1 MLAGPAGQ
9 SERRPSQA
17 VGGPL
22 GLRLRH
28 LAASASD
35 AFGDQARIGYLLRH
49 HGAASRYVTFMLRF
63 LAWQDRLVQSGISRR
78 ALQAAQII
86 ERP

>member
-1 MLAGPAGQ
+1 MLAGPAG
-9 SERRPSQA
+9 SPSGA
-17 VGGPL
+17 LARVVGRPL

-35 AFGDQARIGYLLRH
+35 AFGDQARIGYLLWH